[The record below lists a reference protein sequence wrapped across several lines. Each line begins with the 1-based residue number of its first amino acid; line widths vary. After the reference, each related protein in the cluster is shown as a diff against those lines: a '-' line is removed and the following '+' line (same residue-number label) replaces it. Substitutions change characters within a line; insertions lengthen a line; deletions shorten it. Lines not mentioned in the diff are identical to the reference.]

1 MSWWMERG
9 KTGLRTPSD
18 RTEQREGQRG
28 ERGRREGAARERED
42 GKGLRVKGKT
52 GRGCEGRKMTQ
63 GRKDARW
70 RLGVRC

>member
-28 ERGRREGAARERED
+28 KEEGEWLRG
-42 GKGLRVKGKT
+42 KGKT
-52 GRGCEGRKMTQ
+52 GGGCEGRKMTQ

-70 RLGVRC
+70 RFGVRC